1 MAFFVYRLAK
11 YTKNNVVGI
20 QKHNQRENKYYK
32 NKDIDVSKSKLN
44 IDFENKDR
52 IKYLEK
58 VEKIIKENR
67 TKGKVIRK

>member
-1 MAFFVYRLAK
+1 RSR
-11 YTKNNVVGI
+11 
-20 QKHNQRENKYYK
+20 QNKSYK
-32 NKDIDVSKSKLN
+32 NKDIDMSKSKLN

-67 TKGKVIRK
+67 TKGKVIRKDAILMCENVISASPEF

>member
-32 NKDIDVSKSKLN
+32 NKDIDVSK
-44 IDFENKDR
+44 
-52 IKYLEK
+52 
-58 VEKIIKENR
+58 
-67 TKGKVIRK
+67 